1 MAEIYIKGRIV
12 AVPPVRTGQ
21 TADGKPWEVQD
32 YVIAPTEGGGRQVA
46 FAISGRDR
54 ISAAGIVLNGE
65 YVVKLYVESRSYPN
79 KETGEIQWFTSVTF
93 GGTYGLPH
101 WQFYQ
106 SAMYSLRAPGFG
118 VSVGYQIVPVQMQQ
132 QSFMYG
138 GAHQEAQGYGQQNG
152 GGFGSPSGGYGQNY
166 PGYPQGTAQDGTYQ
180 GQQLN
185 KDRLP
190 F

>member
-1 MAEIYIKGRIV
+1 MAEVYIKGRITS
-12 AVPPVRTGQ
+12 VPPVRTGQ
-21 TADGKPWEVQD
+21 TADGKSWEVQD
-32 YVIAPTEGGGRQVA
+32 YIISPTEGGGRQVA
-46 FAISGRDR
+46 FSISGRDK
-54 ISAAGIVLNGE
+54 INAAGIMLGGE
-65 YVVKLYVESRSYPN
+65 YVVKLYIESRSYPN
-79 KETGEIQWFTSVTF
+79 KETGEMQWFTSVSF

-138 GAHQEAQGYGQQNG
+138 GGGHQEPQ
-152 GGFGSPSGGYGQNY
+152 GYGQNY
-166 PGYPQGTAQDGTYQ
+166 PGYPQGIAQNSGYQ
-180 GQQLN
+180 GQPLN
-185 KDRLP
+185 KDGLP